1 MGLRLIQGHSAPLGK
16 IVGNEQAKTGFG
28 CGRHIYNLTAGGFR
42 AKTGICKR
50 WEMETFGIIGAGAWG
65 TALGI
70 SLWRAGRAVV
80 LWDHD
85 PQHVTEIARTRHN
98 ERHLPGIALDH
109 RIVPVQDLA
118 DATAA
123 DAVLLAVPAQHL
135 RAVCGG
141 IAPLIRPGVPVLI
154 AAKGIEMGSGR
165 LMSEVVEETLPTT
178 IPAILSGPTFAE
190 EVALGLP
197 SVITLAC
204 RDQQVGRALVEAMGT
219 STFRPYLS
227 DDMVGAQV
235 GGAVKNVLAIACGIV
250 EGRGLGDNARAA
262 LVTRGL
268 AELTRF
274 AVAKGGRAQTM
285 MGPAGLGDLV
295 LTASSA
301 QSRNYSLG
309 YDLGAGRS
317 LADALERA
325 KGVTEGVWTAGIVV
339 ASAKSLGLDM
349 PVCTAVDA
357 VLNGGTALDDAI
369 AQLLNRPFRFDG
381 G

>member
-1 MGLRLIQGHSAPLGK
+1 
-16 IVGNEQAKTGFG
+16 
-28 CGRHIYNLTAGGFR
+28 
-42 AKTGICKR
+42 
-50 WEMETFGIIGAGAWG
+50 METYGIIGAGAWG
-65 TALGI
+65 TALAI
-70 SLWRAGRAVV
+70 TLKRAGRTVY

-85 PQHVTEIARTRHN
+85 PKHVADITETRQN
-98 ERHLPGIALDH
+98 LRHLPGFTLEPG
-109 RIVPVQDLA
+109 IVPTHDLA
-118 DATAA
+118 QAVQA

-135 RAVCGG
+135 RTVCHA
-141 IAPLIRPGVPVLI
+141 IATLIKPRTPVLI
-154 AAKGIEMGSGR
+154 AAKGIEMGSGK
-165 LMSEVVEETLPTT
+165 LMSEIVAELLPQA

-190 EVALGLP
+190 EVAQGLP

-204 RDQQVGRALVEAMGT
+204 ADAAVGKRLVQSLGT
-219 STFRPYLS
+219 ATFRPYFS
-227 DDMVGAQV
+227 NDMIGAQV
-235 GGAVKNVLAIACGIV
+235 GGAIKNVLAIACGIV

-274 AVAKGGRAQTM
+274 AVAKGGQAQTL

-309 YDLGAGRS
+309 FDLGSGLS
-317 LADALERA
+317 LAHALERA

-339 ASAKSLGLDM
+339 QSAQTMGLEM
-349 PVCTAVDA
+349 PVSAAVDA
-357 VLNGGTALDDAI
+357 VINGGVALDAAI